1 MIVYSV
7 ANLSDVEKMQN
18 MIKADIE
25 DGIIIARKDDEVA
38 NQIRSY
44 TLAIDDELNKIVGY
58 CSLQIHTTKLA
69 EVRSLIVDKGYRRLG
84 IASRLIEE
92 KLSEAKNLGIKKVL
106 VLTYQQELFE
116 KLGFVEIPKEEIP
129 EQKIWADCIRCKSFP
144 ICKEVSLIK
153 SI

>member
-1 MIVYSV
+1 MQKMI
-7 ANLSDVEKMQN
+7 LS
-18 MIKADIE
+18 DIE

-44 TLAIDDELNKIVGY
+44 TLAKDKDSDNVAGY
-58 CSLQIHTTKLA
+58 CSLQIHTKELA
-69 EVRSLIVDKGYRRLG
+69 EIRSLIVDRDYRRQG
-84 IASRLIEE
+84 IASKLIEK
-92 KLSEAKNLGIKKVL
+92 KLIEAKELGIKKVL

-153 SI
+153 YI